1 MPSVQITLTTR
12 KDPTNMVKP
21 SGQAKEDV
29 KRILNELNGIQAGK
43 LAGKIDLSASATDAV
58 AATGTIT
65 LASLANGNTVTIG
78 KTVFTASS
86 TPTSNTAT
94 AVDFESD
101 GADDTAD
108 AASLAAAI
116 NANALGVAP
125 IVYATSALGVVT
137 LTCRVPGLLGNY
149 IALAKSGAPITVSG
163 TYLSGGTGGSG
174 TLSATPITLSR
185 V

>member
-1 MPSVQITLTTR
+1 MSSIQITLTTR
-12 KDPTNMVKP
+12 KDTSAMVKP
-21 SGQAKEDV
+21 GQNRDNL
-29 KRILNELNGIQAGK
+29 KRVMNELNGVANGK
-43 LAGKIDLSASATDAV
+43 LPGKIDLSASTSDAV
-58 AATGTIT
+58 AASGTIT
-65 LASLANGNTVTIG
+65 LATLVNGNTVTIG

-125 IVYATSALGVVT
+125 LVYATSALGVVT
-137 LTCRVPGLLGNY
+137 VTCRVPGLIGNQ

-163 TYLSGGTGGSG
+163 TYLASGAGGSG
-174 TLSATPITLSR
+174 TLGTALNSVSR

>member
-1 MPSVQITLTTR
+1 MSSITLVLNTR
-12 KDPTNMVKP
+12 KDTSKMVVP
-21 SGQAKEDV
+21 GQPKENL
-29 KRILNELNGIQAGK
+29 KRVLNELNGIQAGK
-43 LAGKIDLSASATDAV
+43 LPGKIDLSASASDSV

-137 LTCRVPGLLGNY
+137 VTCRVPGLIGNQ
-149 IALAKSGAPITVSG
+149 IALAKSGAPITVSAS
-163 TYLSGGTGGSG
+163 YLASGAGGSG
-174 TLSATPITLSR
+174 SSGTTLTTLSR